1 MHDPV
6 HALLRKLNPDIRS
19 NPINIMMNR
28 SYRIVDATP
37 MPIRRSLRHPDADSG
52 AVEDEAHDPLFA
64 SERAFKASTVE
75 GEEQLSRMARDSA

>member
-19 NPINIMMNR
+19 NPINIMTNW
-28 SYRIVDATP
+28 SYGIVDATP

-52 AVEDEAHDPLFA
+52 AVEDAAHDRLYM
-64 SERAFKASTVE
+64 SERAFKTSTLE
-75 GEEQLSRMARDSA
+75 GEAILSRMARASA

>member
-19 NPINIMMNR
+19 NPINIATNR
-28 SYRIVDATP
+28 SYGIVDATP

-52 AVEDEAHDPLFA
+52 DAAHDRLYA
-64 SERAFKASTVE
+64 SERAFKASTLE
-75 GEEQLSRMARDSA
+75 GEAILSRMARASA